1 MPRFLSQWN
10 HVHRVMFH
18 DIGEVDEAIPDLT
31 YSIKEL
37 REKFVLE
44 TEILRGQMARKG
56 EYLIQNAKTD
66 EDFELAFDSP
76 SVSLPSDYDYVDAD
90 ADKAAV
96 RDGLVRLQQVRMAA
110 AKADQKVDDG
120 SGASQ
125 VEPSA
130 GSGKDEPG
138 SKVG

>member
-1 MPRFLSQWN
+1 MPCFVSQWN
-10 HVHRVMFH
+10 HDHKVMRH

-76 SVSLPSDYDYVDAD
+76 SVSLPSNYDYVDAD
-90 ADKAAV
+90 ADKAAI
-96 RDGLVRLQQVRMAA
+96 RDGLVRLQQARLAA
-110 AKADQKVDDG
+110 AKADQKVDEEA
-120 SGASQ
+120 GARKDES
-125 VEPSA
+125 SA
-130 GSGKDEPG
+130 GSGKDESG
-138 SKVG
+138 A